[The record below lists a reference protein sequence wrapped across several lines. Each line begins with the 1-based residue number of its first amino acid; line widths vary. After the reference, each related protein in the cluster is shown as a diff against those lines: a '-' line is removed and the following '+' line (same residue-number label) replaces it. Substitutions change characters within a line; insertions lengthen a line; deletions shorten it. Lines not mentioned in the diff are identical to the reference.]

1 MGKCLVWTK
10 PGFYPVADQNTGCTS
25 YSLWYWHN
33 VSSLGKVA
41 GKVFRIGHLGSL
53 TDVMALSGI
62 ANGEMALVD
71 LSFPV
76 SLGSGVSA
84 AQ

>member
-1 MGKCLVWTK
+1 MEWG
-10 PGFYPVADQNTGCTS
+10 
-25 YSLWYWHN
+25 
-33 VSSLGKVA
+33 SSLGKVA

-53 TDVMALSGI
+53 TEVMALFGI
-62 ANGEMALVD
+62 ATAEMALVD

-84 AQ
+84 AQEYYRKSAKKGEHNVHSNI